1 MVLMGDGELF
11 TLNLVEQVLV
21 ADRIKIFFA

>member
-21 ADRIKIFFA
+21 ADRIKIFIA